1 MQQGPSVEVE
11 GAVWAGGRARARQDW
26 RRGVG
31 DWWWPGRRKF
41 EFDVASMAGS
51 LPLSS
56 SMANS
61 FALTMTMTTC
71 GATRGCCCCCGRRPV
86 HCTVPTADA
95 GRGRSVWGEG
105 PGCRCDA
112 AGFSLQWRPSFVRTL
127 SFLLRFILGGVL
139 R

>member
-1 MQQGPSVEVE
+1 MQQGPWKWKVRC
-11 GAVWAGGRARARQDW
+11 GPGDDARARQDW

-61 FALTMTMTTC
+61 FCIDDDDDDLRRHARLLLLWASTC
-71 GATRGCCCCCGRRPV
+71 TLY
-86 HCTVPTADA
+86 CTD
-95 GRGRSVWGEG
+95 G
-105 PGCRCDA
+105 
-112 AGFSLQWRPSFVRTL
+112 
-127 SFLLRFILGGVL
+127 
-139 R
+139 

>member
-1 MQQGPSVEVE
+1 MQQGPWKWKVRC
-11 GAVWAGGRARARQDW
+11 GPGDDARARQDW

-95 GRGRSVWGEG
+95 GRGAACGVRAPGVAVTLQGSVFNGAH
-105 PGCRCDA
+105 RLYVR
-112 AGFSLQWRPSFVRTL
+112 FPSCC
-127 SFLLRFILGGVL
+127 VL
-139 R
+139 F